1 MKLPPEMR
9 KLLPSRPREA
19 HKGMTGHVFILA
31 GSIGLTGASVL
42 SALGALRS
50 GAGLVTLG
58 IPKSLNAIVAVKLT
72 EAMTLPLPETSGQT
86 LSLKAE
92 RKILNFS
99 KRVNAMALGPG
110 LSQNKATVNL
120 IKQLIKKINVPLVI
134 DADGIN
140 ALSGEPKILLQRKA
154 ATIITPHPGEMS
166 RLIDFSVKKIQANR
180 RQIARKVA
188 SQFKTVVILK
198 GRDTVIATPK
208 GETFINP
215 TGGAGMASGGMGDV
229 LTGIVASF
237 LAQGLN
243 PLAASKLAVYA
254 HGLAADW
261 LVKEKGLRGI
271 IASDVVDKLPFVL
284 KNN

>member
-1 MKLPPEMR
+1 MKLPQEIR
-9 KLLPSRPREA
+9 KLLPPRSQDA
-19 HKGMTGHVFILA
+19 HKGIMGHVFILA
-31 GSIGLTGASVL
+31 GSLGLTGASVL

-72 EAMTLPLPETSGQT
+72 EAMTLPLPETSRQT

-92 RKILNFS
+92 REILNFS
-99 KRVNAMALGPG
+99 KRVNVVALGPG
-110 LSQNKATVNL
+110 LSRNKATVDL
-120 IKQLIKKINVPLVI
+120 IKHLIKKINVPLVI

-166 RLIDFSVKKIQANR
+166 RLINFSIEGIQANR
-180 RQIARKVA
+180 RQIAKKVA

-198 GRDTVIATPK
+198 GRNTVVAAPE

-229 LTGIVASF
+229 LTGVVASF
-237 LAQGLN
+237 LAQGLS
-243 PLAASKLAVYA
+243 PMSASKLAAYV

-271 IASDVVDKLPFVL
+271 IASDVVDKLPLVL

>member
-99 KRVNAMALGPG
+99 KRVNAVALGPG

-166 RLIDFSVKKIQANR
+166 RLINFSVKKIQANR

-188 SQFKTVVILK
+188 SQFKIVVILK

-229 LTGIVASF
+229 LTGMVASF

>member
-1 MKLPPEMR
+1 MKLPQEIR
-9 KLLPSRPREA
+9 KLLPPRPQEA
-19 HKGMTGHVFILA
+19 HKGIMGHVFILA
-31 GSIGLTGASVL
+31 GSLGLTGASVL
-42 SALGALRS
+42 SVLGALRS

-99 KRVNAMALGPG
+99 KRVNAVALGPG

-120 IKQLIKKINVPLVI
+120 IKRVIKKINVPLVI

-140 ALSGEPKILLQRKA
+140 ALSGEPKILLQREA
-154 ATIITPHPGEMS
+154 PTIITPHPGEMS
-166 RLIDFSVKKIQANR
+166 RLINFSVKKIQANR
-180 RQIARKVA
+180 RQITRKVA
-188 SQFKTVVILK
+188 SQFKIVVILK
-198 GRDTVIATPK
+198 GRNTVIATPK

-237 LAQGLN
+237 LAQGLP

>member
-1 MKLPPEMR
+1 MKLPEEIK
-9 KLLPSRPREA
+9 KLLPPRPQEA
-19 HKGMTGHVFILA
+19 HKGMMGHVFILA
-31 GSIGLTGASVL
+31 GSLGLTGASVL
-42 SALGALRS
+42 SSLGALRS

-72 EAMTLPLPETSGQT
+72 EAMTLPLQETSRQS

-92 RKILNFS
+92 REILNFS
-99 KRVNAMALGPG
+99 KRVNAVALGPG
-110 LSQNKATVNL
+110 LSQNKSTINL
-120 IKQLIKKINVPLVI
+120 IKQLIKKINLPLVI

-140 ALSGEPKILLQRKA
+140 ALNGEPEILLQREA
-154 ATIITPHPGEMS
+154 VTIITPHPGEMS
-166 RLIDFSVKKIQANR
+166 RLINFSVKKVQANR

-198 GRDTVIATPK
+198 GHNTVITTPK
-208 GETFINP
+208 GETFINS

-237 LAQGLN
+237 LAQGLP
-243 PLAASKLAVYA
+243 PLAASKLAVYV

-261 LVKEKGLRGI
+261 LVKEKGVRGI

>member
-9 KLLPSRPREA
+9 KLLPPRPREA
-19 HKGMTGHVFILA
+19 HKGTTGHVFILA
-31 GSIGLTGASVL
+31 GSLGLTGAAVL

-58 IPKSLNAIVAVKLT
+58 IPKSLNVIVAVKLT

-92 RKILNFS
+92 REILNFS
-99 KRVNAMALGPG
+99 KRINVVALGPG

-140 ALSGEPKILLQRKA
+140 ALSGEPEILLQRKA

-166 RLIDFSVKKIQANR
+166 RLIGFSVKKIQANR

-188 SQFKTVVILK
+188 SQFKIVVILK
-198 GRDTVIATPK
+198 GRNTVIATPK

-237 LAQGLN
+237 LAQGLL

-261 LVKEKGLRGI
+261 LVKKKGLRGI

>member
-1 MKLPPEMR
+1 MPPR
-9 KLLPSRPREA
+9 SQGA
-19 HKGMTGHVFILA
+19 HKGMMGHVFILA
-31 GSIGLTGASVL
+31 GSLGLTGASVL
-42 SALGALRS
+42 SSLGALRS

-72 EAMTLPLPETSGQT
+72 EAMTLPLQETSRQS

-92 RKILNFS
+92 REILNFS
-99 KRVNAMALGPG
+99 KRVNAVALGPG
-110 LSQNKATVNL
+110 LSQNKSTVNL
-120 IKQLIKKINVPLVI
+120 IKQLIKKINLPLVI

-140 ALSGEPKILLQRKA
+140 ALNGEPKILLQREA

-166 RLIDFSVKKIQANR
+166 RLINFSVKKVQANR

-198 GRDTVIATPK
+198 GHNTVIATPE

-215 TGGAGMASGGMGDV
+215 TGGPGMASGGMGDV

-237 LAQGLN
+237 LAQGLP
-243 PLAASKLAVYA
+243 PLAASKLAVYV

-261 LVKEKGLRGI
+261 LVKKKGLRGI
-271 IASDVVDKLPFVL
+271 IASDVVDRLPLVL
-284 KNN
+284 KSN

>member
-99 KRVNAMALGPG
+99 KRVNAVVLGPG

-166 RLIDFSVKKIQANR
+166 RLINFSVKKIQANR

-188 SQFKTVVILK
+188 SQFKIVVILK

-229 LTGIVASF
+229 LTGMVASF